1 MRAKDKARL
10 GAVRLIAAA
19 IKQVEVD
26 ERIDALDDARVAL
39 VLQKMLKQ
47 RRDSLE
53 KFQEAKRQDL
63 ADQEAYEI
71 GIIEGY
77 LPEPLS
83 EIELNEII
91 EVVIKETGA
100 VSPKDMGKVM
110 AQLKVLVQGRAD
122 MGAVSSQVKR
132 RLAQ

>member
-110 AQLKVLVQGRAD
+110 AQLKVRAQGRAD